1 MCHKQFRVKVMNKG
15 LNKSATILAETFV
28 DFKRKAATALSMSGW
43 LNVRVYKARD
53 FEVSDYFLVR
63 SEVKLCFYCQDVTSE
78 TVSKDGTVVSVESFP
93 FIDFDNSV
101 LVVNIASR
109 AHSFKGRNVQV
120 VHQGHDQIDSVDIH
134 ES

>member
-53 FEVSDYFLVR
+53 FEVSDYFLIIFKVM
-63 SEVKLCFYCQDVTSE
+63 LQ
-78 TVSKDGTVVSVESFP
+78 
-93 FIDFDNSV
+93 FI
-101 LVVNIASR
+101 R
-109 AHSFKGRNVQV
+109 M
-120 VHQGHDQIDSVDIH
+120 
-134 ES
+134 

>member
-53 FEVSDYFLVR
+53 FEVSDYFFDFQGYALI
-63 SEVKLCFYCQDVTSE
+63 YQDVTSE
-78 TVSKDGTVVSVESFP
+78 TVSNDGTVVSVESFP

>member
-1 MCHKQFRVKVMNKG
+1 MCLKQFRVKVMNKG

-53 FEVSDYFLVR
+53 FEVSDYFFDFQGYALI
-63 SEVKLCFYCQDVTSE
+63 YQDVTSE
-78 TVSKDGTVVSVESFP
+78 TVSNDGTVVSVESFP